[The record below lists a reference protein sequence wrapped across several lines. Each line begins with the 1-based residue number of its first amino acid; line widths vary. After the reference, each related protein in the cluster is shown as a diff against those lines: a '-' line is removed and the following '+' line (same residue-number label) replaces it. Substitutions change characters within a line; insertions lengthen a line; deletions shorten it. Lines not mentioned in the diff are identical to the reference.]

1 MIKSMDLDLLTTLG
15 RDLYNVWIALSS
27 CRFRFSHEQEL
38 VLGIAEALDIA
49 GIYYEREVR
58 LSKADRLD
66 FLTAD
71 GTCIEVKVD
80 GSFAEAA
87 RQVYRYSMLDRVLAI
102 IVVTSRSVHRE
113 MPEWINGK
121 PVRVLH
127 VRPGL

>member
-58 LSKADRLD
+58 LSKSDRLD
-66 FLTAD
+66 FLTAA
-71 GTCIEVKVD
+71 GVCIEVKVD